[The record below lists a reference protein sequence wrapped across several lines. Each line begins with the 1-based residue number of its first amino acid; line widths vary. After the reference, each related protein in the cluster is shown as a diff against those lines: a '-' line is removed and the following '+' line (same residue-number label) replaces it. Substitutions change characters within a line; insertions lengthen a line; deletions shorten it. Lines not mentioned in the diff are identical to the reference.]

1 MTNTGQNVA
10 DVAVV
15 AGVVTRGQQRRRE
28 LIGEDAGTRTKQR
41 SFVGAGGGDRVW
53 RSELPIDGAG

>member
-1 MTNTGQNVA
+1 MTKTGQNVA
-10 DVAVV
+10 GV
-15 AGVVTRGQQRRRE
+15 AGVVTHSQRRRRA